1 MTRAHKALL
10 VMVAATFG
18 LWGCAQEKSQPS
30 AAAEQRIRKL
40 EEKSSR
46 LEKDYRGVTAAREEA
61 EKRLA
66 ELERERTALLEQIEQ
81 GKTVGKERD
90 QLKVLVSTRTSE
102 RDTVQTQFEELRKGI
117 RSLLG
122 RVESA
127 LPPPAN
133 TPAASVAPPAE
144 PKL

>member
-18 LWGCAQEKSQPS
+18 LWGCAQDKNQPS
-30 AAAEQRIRKL
+30 AAAEQRLRKL
-40 EEKSSR
+40 EDKCNR
-46 LEKDYRGVTAAREEA
+46 LEKDYRSVTAAREEA
-61 EKRLA
+61 EKRVA
-66 ELERERTALLEQIEQ
+66 DLEKERAGLLDQIEH
-81 GKTVGKERD
+81 GKVVGKERD

-102 RDTVQTQFEELRKGI
+102 RDAVQTQFEELRKGI

-127 LPPPAN
+127 LPPTN
-133 TPAASVAPPAE
+133 TPAASAAKAVE
-144 PKL
+144 PRL